1 MAIERAE
8 KEKIYT
14 SDEVINRC
22 VNDVVCFNDELSV
35 SILNVLLKDK
45 TSGRNIIWATNS
57 YLPYNSGFAPENEI
71 EYHNVTGFFRTLIQ
85 PRVCRTLSEQSHRTR
100 TKAEVFTPGWVCAKM
115 NDVVEDALK
124 DLSWREYVRARCLE
138 ITCGE
143 APFLVSRYDAVTGE
157 IIPIEKRFGLLDRKL
172 QKVNENAATE
182 EEWFLWTRRAFES
195 TYGYEY
201 QGDNLLIARVNLLN
215 TFCDNL
221 KLRWNRTAKINEIKT
236 IANIIVWNIWQM
248 DGLSGRL
255 PDPSRVTACA
265 TTPSSRGAAYNIT
278 PSSRVTACPTTP
290 SSLGVDY
297 GIMPSSRVT
306 ACATMPSSRGA
317 ACGTV
322 AISCESGASCRQY
335 DQLTALRHNSDE
347 LNAIRDRGDC
357 FATLAMTDGVSS
369 QSPQNPSKTQ
379 EELKEDG
386 FCKIY
391 DWQSRRPYKF
401 FDIQKETG
409 KMKFTFVIGNPPY
422 QHEADSHSETN
433 GQRPRTNIFHL
444 FQNAADEIVTKKSV
458 MIYPGK
464 RWMHQ
469 FGKGVQEFG
478 KKQLN
483 DRTLSH
489 VIFYPE
495 AREVFGNAADL
506 SDGITIVLKDK
517 TKTASGF
524 KYSYSK
530 GGEQVTVHAENPG
543 DKLMPLNPSDLTLV
557 AKLEKIVPQ
566 KGWGFL
572 NDKILS
578 RSLFGIESDFVHKNA
593 DAVELY
599 DPEKK
604 FDKKRQIK
612 LLTND
617 KAGKAGRAKWFVAN
631 RDVISQGEKYISE
644 WQVVVSSANAG
655 GQKRDNQLEVIDD
668 HSAFGRSRLALK
680 SFKTEKEAKNFFAYM
695 KSYFIRYTFLLTDEA
710 LSSLGKLVPDIGDYT
725 DSNGIIDFSQDIDLQ
740 FSKIFELTA
749 KQDKY
754 IRDVID
760 NLRGGGKNKEMV

>member
-1 MAIERAE
+1 METDKAG
-8 KEKIYT
+8 KEKTNALDGMI
-14 SDEVINRC
+14 VRC
-22 VNDVVCFNDELSV
+22 VEDLVCFSDFPV
-35 SILNVLLKDK
+35 TPVLNLLLKDK
-45 TSGRNIIWATNS
+45 STGRNIIWATSS
-57 YLPYNSGFAPENEI
+57 YLVENVGFAPAKEI
-71 EYHNVTGFFRTLIQ
+71 DRYNVTGFFRTLIQ
-85 PRVCRTLSEQSHRTR
+85 PRVCRTAREQSHRTR

-115 NDVVEDALK
+115 NAMVDEVLK
-124 DLSWREYVRARCLE
+124 DLPWREYVRARCLE

-157 IIPIEKRFGLLDRKL
+157 IIPTERRFGLLDRKL
-172 QKVNENAATE
+172 QKVNEHATTE
-182 EEWFLWTRRAFES
+182 KEWLLWTRRAFES

-215 TFCDNL
+215 TFCDYL
-221 KLRWNRTAKINEIKT
+221 GFRWNRRATIGEIKT

-255 PDPSRVTACA
+255 PDPLHRFSAAKGKTEQQLELFGKEEETSRNLVET
-265 TTPSSRGAAYNIT
+265 S
-278 PSSRVTACPTTP
+278 
-290 SSLGVDY
+290 
-297 GIMPSSRVT
+297 MPS
-306 ACATMPSSRGA
+306 
-317 ACGTV
+317 
-322 AISCESGASCRQY
+322 
-335 DQLTALRHNSDE
+335 
-347 LNAIRDRGDC
+347 
-357 FATLAMTDGVSS
+357 MTDRTSIK
-369 QSPQNPSKTQ
+369 SPQNSAKIR
-379 EELKEDG
+379 EEVEEDG

-391 DWQSRRPYKF
+391 DWQSRRSVKF
-401 FDIQKETG
+401 LDLQKETG
-409 KMKFTFVIGNPPY
+409 KMKFSFVIGNPPY

-444 FQNAADEIVTKKSV
+444 FQNAADEIVKEMSV

-464 RWMHQ
+464 RWIHQ

-489 VIFYPE
+489 VVFYPDSSE
-495 AREVFGNAADL
+495 IFGNAADL
-506 SDGITIVLKDK
+506 SDGITIVIKDK
-517 TKTASGF
+517 NKTSSGF

-530 GGEQVTVHAENPG
+530 KGEIVTVHAENPG
-543 DKLMPLNPSDLTLV
+543 DKLMPLNPSDLALAT
-557 AKLEKIVPQ
+557 KIEKVVPQ
-566 KGWGFL
+566 KGWSFL

-593 DAVELY
+593 DAVELF
-599 DPEKK
+599 DSKKK

-617 KAGKAGRAKWFVAN
+617 KAGKAGRAKWFIAN

-655 GQKRDNQLEVIDD
+655 GQKRDNQLEIIDN
-668 HSAFGRSRLALK
+668 HSAFGRSRLAIK

-710 LSSLGKLVPDIGDYT
+710 LSSLGKLVPDIGDYSDT
-725 DSNGIIDFSQDIDLQ
+725 NGIIDFAQDIDSQL
-740 FSKIFELTA
+740 SKIFELTA
-749 KQDKY
+749 KQEIY
-754 IRDVID
+754 IRNVID
-760 NLRGGGKNKEMV
+760 NLRGDRKNKEMA